1 MNFIIAM
8 VEFKGNHSKQYEFFA
23 RLYENKEGKIITAM
37 SPKVG
42 DTAVCQTSAGL
53 SIARIVELKD
63 FSKRS
68 SKCNN
73 FILSYSSPEVD
84 AHTLEVFRKEVGE
97 RIKEEKE
104 ELEAMKEDL
113 KTPEDDFSYLDDLL
127 DDGEENGDFSDLDAL
142 F

>member
-23 RLYENKEGKIITAM
+23 RLYENKQGRLITAM
-37 SPKVG
+37 NPKVG
-42 DTAVCQTSAGL
+42 DNAVCQTSAGL
-53 SIARIVELKD
+53 TIGRIVELKD

-68 SKCNN
+68 GKCNN
-73 FILSYSSPEVD
+73 FILIYSSPEVD
-84 AHTLEVFRKEVGE
+84 AHTLEIFRKEVVE
-97 RIKEEKE
+97 RLKEEKE
-104 ELEAMKEDL
+104 DLEALKEDL
-113 KTPEDDFSYLDDLL
+113 KTPEDDFSDLDDLL